1 MCSASARRR
10 NSASSSLSIRRYSG
24 VSRALAFSAISV
36 SVALASCHGVATVS
50 EQKLAGES
58 DDRQY
63 AVCSDEQ
70 RGIVTLDLD
79 FANPC
84 RTTRHPVAG
93 VGHPPV
99 QLVELAVL

>member
-1 MCSASARRR
+1 MCSASAPRRS
-10 NSASSSLSIRRYSG
+10 SASSSLSIRRCSG

-70 RGIVTLDLD
+70 RGIVTLDLTS
-79 FANPC
+79 
-84 RTTRHPVAG
+84 RTPAARLGTPLPASATRPSS
-93 VGHPPV
+93 
-99 QLVELAVL
+99 